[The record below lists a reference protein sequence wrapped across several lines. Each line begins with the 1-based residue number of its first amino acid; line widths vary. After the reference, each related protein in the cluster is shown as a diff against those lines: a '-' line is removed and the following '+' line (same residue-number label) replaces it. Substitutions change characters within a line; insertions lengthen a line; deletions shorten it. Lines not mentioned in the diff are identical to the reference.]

1 MRRGDFQ
8 LLLAQGV
15 AKRKGG
21 RPRNKN
27 RNRKRV
33 RNNFSYFSGT
43 FTVDK
48 YNSITG
54 YRFIISRNSSK
65 T

>member
-21 RPRNKN
+21 HRRNKN

-33 RNNFSYFSGT
+33 RQT
-43 FTVDK
+43 ILV
-48 YNSITG
+48 
-54 YRFIISRNSSK
+54 ISVEYLQ
-65 T
+65 

>member
-21 RPRNKN
+21 RPRSKN
-27 RNRKRV
+27 RDRKRV
-33 RNNFSYFSGT
+33 RQT
-43 FTVDK
+43 ILV
-48 YNSITG
+48 
-54 YRFIISRNSSK
+54 ISVEHLQ
-65 T
+65 